1 MRKAGVQ
8 FYPTLELDPDT
19 TGLASTFSLKYKL
32 RGTDLTYNA
41 HVGEF
46 SEDAAGVYSTPL
58 TLPTAGDYSVII
70 ESTDAGIMSKAGNLI
85 VMNATIDDVKT
96 LVDGLIVTANSIKS
110 QIDPLDEVGLNTIQG
125 SVATIT
131 ATLDSLLNIVD
142 SDNASDAV
150 VSLRELLND
159 IAAGGS
165 SRDAVIAALTSSTN
179 AQFGDVKAMILGD
192 EFLSDGI
199 TVNPLFGKGLDE
211 LFAEIVASKIA
222 LNTAIEATKSVVDAN
237 KAYLENAGYGLAALA
252 AKIDAATAAND
263 TDFATVTDLLSSTD
277 FGLNALKSLITT
289 RFDAVDAKLNVID
302 TKVTSGNATKVGS
315 ILL

>member
-32 RGTDLTYNA
+32 RGTDTKYNT
-41 HVGEF
+41 HTGTF

-58 TLPTAGDYSVII
+58 TLPVAGDYSVII

-85 VMNATIDDVKT
+85 VVNATIDDVKT

-110 QIDPLDEVGLNTIQG
+110 QIDPLDEAGLNTIQG
-125 SVATIT
+125 SVATIN
-131 ATLDSLLNIVD
+131 ATLNSLLNIVD
-142 SDNASDAV
+142 SDNATDAV

-179 AQFGDVKAMILGD
+179 AQFGDVKAMLKGD
-192 EFLSDGI
+192 EFLSNG
-199 TVNPLFGKGLDE
+199 TTPNPLFGKGLDE
-211 LFAEIVASKIA
+211 IFAEIVASKIA
-222 LNTAIEATKSVVDAN
+222 LNTAISATKSVVDAN

-252 AKIDAATAAND
+252 AKIDAATSANND
-263 TDFATVTDLLSSTD
+263 DFAALTFLLSSTD

-302 TKVTSGNATKVGS
+302 TKVTSGNAARVGA